1 MTKLTLTSG
10 TDKRSAMVRLDKPS
24 ETSFST
30 VSSKDVKANFLI
42 PHRPLAKRRL
52 KYVIPIGTSNAASA
66 VSTDSVSGRWLGLPI
81 PM

>member
-30 VSSKDVKANFLI
+30 VSSKDVKSNFLM
-42 PHRPLAKRRL
+42 
-52 KYVIPIGTSNAASA
+52 TSPAVGEEAAE
-66 VSTDSVSGRWLGLPI
+66 VRDPDRDKQCG
-81 PM
+81 